1 MKFEFKTENDNY
13 LKPFSYFFRIFYTF
27 TLLILLFDVS
37 IKLGAISKHYQ
48 IKFNCK
54 ILTVKKS
61 SSSLK
66 KLSRIS
72 NLKNNQRILE
82 FCRDYVK

>member
-1 MKFEFKTENDNY
+1 MKFELKTENDNY
-13 LKPFSYFFRIFYTF
+13 LKSFSHIFRTFLIF
-27 TLLILLFDVS
+27 TLLILLCDVS
-37 IKLGAISKHYQ
+37 LKLGTISKHYQ

-61 SSSLK
+61 SSSIK
-66 KLSRIS
+66 KLSRLS
-72 NLKNNQRILE
+72 NLKNKQRILE